1 MKISALSKE
10 TVLIP
15 VQDIV
20 GGVAVDV
27 TRNPVQIAFVADAVD
42 PTSSDWI
49 TAGWEVNQLSG
60 DFDATIVVG
69 PGAGTITLVK
79 NHSYRPWVR
88 VTTPDERPVLR
99 CPGLVRV
106 F

>member
-15 VQDIV
+15 VQEIV
-20 GGVAVDV
+20 GGSAVDV
-27 TRNPVQIAFVADAVD
+27 TTNPVQIAFMADTVD
-42 PTSSDWI
+42 PTATDWL
-49 TAGWEVNQLSG
+49 TAGWEINTLSG
-60 DFDATIVVG
+60 DYDATIIVG
-69 PGAGTITLVK
+69 PGGTVTLVK
-79 NHSYRPWVR
+79 NHTYRPWVR